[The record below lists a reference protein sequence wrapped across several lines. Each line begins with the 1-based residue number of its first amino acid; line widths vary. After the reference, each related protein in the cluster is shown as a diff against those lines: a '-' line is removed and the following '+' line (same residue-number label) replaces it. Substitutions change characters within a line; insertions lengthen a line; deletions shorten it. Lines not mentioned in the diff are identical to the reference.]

1 MIYINCPPWRE
12 NSESNVN
19 IWGFSGV
26 VFWREA
32 KAEGGNKYNGNKTE
46 INQSSDDDD
55 GRHERDMHGLNEE
68 NA

>member
-1 MIYINCPPWRE
+1 M
-12 NSESNVN
+12 N